1 MTEKTRPQYPCSQP
15 HGTVARYDARDY
27 TRGCDQVALMSDF
40 LARWRLLFVSFCG
53 HCAAC
58 DRGVCGDTG
67 ASVKAWHTCE
77 WWREA

>member
-1 MTEKTRPQYPCSQP
+1 
-15 HGTVARYDARDY
+15 
-27 TRGCDQVALMSDF
+27 VALMSDF

-58 DRGVCGDTG
+58 ADGRCGDTG
-67 ASVKAWHTCE
+67 RRVKPWHTCE